1 MIKITLHKG
10 SRNTTRNRHRKK
22 VRDRGLGSIE
32 KYLDEYKIDD
42 KVAIITDPSQHKRGM
57 PHRRYHGRTGVIVGI
72 RGRCFE
78 VEVKLGNDK
87 KMLII
92 GKEHLRLNSI
102 SIKE

>member
-1 MIKITLHKG
+1 MTIHKG
-10 SRNTTRNRHRKK
+10 YRNKTRSRHRKK

-42 KVAIITDPSQHKRGM
+42 KVDIITDPSQHKRGM